1 MVKDGFSLSQ
11 GWQMLSNRSVRH
23 YFRIA
28 ALVVAAFASGVPA
41 QSSNGASQEVRANAF
56 APGESLVYDVK
67 FGFLNVGVAKME
79 VVGTETIR
87 GRPAYRTRLEIKGG
101 IPGYRVH
108 EVLESWIDV
117 ANGNSIRHVK
127 ETLEGK
133 RVGKR
138 VYEIMPE
145 RGVFQENDKP
155 ERPTVE
161 RPLDDGAFLFFV
173 RNQPL
178 EVGKRYDY
186 NRYFIPDRNPVT
198 VQVVR
203 REKIEVP
210 AGSFSTLVI
219 KPIIKSRGVFS
230 QNGRAEIWF
239 TDDDR
244 RLMVRMETRL
254 VFGTISLR
262 LKEFTTGSGAP

>member
-1 MVKDGFSLSQ
+1 MTLF
-11 GWQMLSNRSVRH
+11 RSFTRAT
-23 YFRIA
+23 RT
-28 ALVVAAFASGVPA
+28 ALAGVAVAVLAGAVPA
-41 QSSNGASQEVRANAF
+41 QSGNGEPKRFPAPAF
-56 APGESLVYDVK
+56 GVGESLVYDVK
-67 FGFLNVGVAKME
+67 FGFLNVGVARME
-79 VVGTETIR
+79 VVGIESVR
-87 GRPAYRTRLEIKGG
+87 GRDAWHTRLEIKGG
-101 IPGYRVH
+101 VPGYRVH

-117 ANGNSIRHVK
+117 ENGNSIRHVK

-138 VYEIMPE
+138 LYEIMPE
-145 RGVFQENDKP
+145 RGVFRENDKP

-173 RNQPL
+173 RNQTL
-178 EVGKRYDY
+178 ELGRRYDY
-186 NRYFIPDRNPVT
+186 DRYFIPDRNPVT
-198 VQVVR
+198 VLVER
-203 REKIEVP
+203 REKVDVP
-210 AGSFSTLVI
+210 AGEFNTLVI

-262 LKEFTTGSGAP
+262 LREFTTGMRTR

>member
-1 MVKDGFSLSQ
+1 MILF
-11 GWQMLSNRSVRH
+11 RSFTRPS
-23 YFRIA
+23 RTALAGA
-28 ALVVAAFASGVPA
+28 AVAVLASTVPA
-41 QSSNGASQEVRANAF
+41 QSGNGDAKRANAF
-56 APGESLVYDVK
+56 GAGESLVYDVR
-67 FGFLNVGVAKME
+67 FGFLNVGTARME
-79 VVGTETIR
+79 VVGIESVR
-87 GRPAYRTRLEIKGG
+87 GRDAWHTRLEIKGG
-101 IPGYRVH
+101 VPGYRVH

-133 RVGKR
+133 RIGKR

-145 RGVFQENDKP
+145 RGVFRENDKP

-173 RNQPL
+173 RNQTL
-178 EVGKRYDY
+178 ELGRRYDY
-186 NRYFIPDRNPVT
+186 DRYFIPDRNPVT
-198 VQVVR
+198 VLVER
-203 REKIEVP
+203 REKIGVP
-210 AGSFSTLVI
+210 AGEFTTLVI

-262 LKEFTTGSGAP
+262 LREFTTGMRAQ